1 MKDRELNGVAS
12 KMIKMLPLTILFG
25 IIPDLLITYGI
36 VIYLGST
43 APSFW
48 IVFIAIQGLRIIG
61 RAYVSAT
68 SWLIFRIYGKS
79 VQVAGIL
86 HYLNTNKFPA
96 PRYHHTGQFASKYF
110 LDVSYDAEVPIDTRL
125 MARQMYGSV
134 EAIRQQGRRAALQY
148 DVVLEAAFKSYEPRP
163 G

>member
-1 MKDRELNGVAS
+1 MKDKELHGVAN
-12 KMIKMLPLTILFG
+12 KMIKMLPLTILSG
-25 IIPDLLITYGI
+25 IIPDLLIAYGI
-36 VIYLGST
+36 LIYLGST

-48 IVFIAIQGLRIIG
+48 IVFLAIQGLRIIR
-61 RAYVSAT
+61 RAYGSAT
-68 SWLIFRIYGKS
+68 SWLIFRLYGKS

-96 PRYHHTGQFASKYF
+96 PRFHHTGQFASQYF

-134 EAIRQQGRRAALQY
+134 ETIRQQGNRAALQY
-148 DVVLEAAFKSYEPRP
+148 DAVLEAAFKRYESRP